1 MFSKLFGDIAL
12 EGLTTFR
19 HEKTLEKPLKNHAQT
34 KKKSMK
40 KTCCFWMSSFSHFS
54 SKFNEFGT
62 PKWSPKSPFGHQTLC
77 PTDFRKDLEN
87 VFFSNH
93 APEAP
98 EVDFGASRGG
108 FGVDLEHPGMLKFN
122 ISADSFL
129 LT

>member
-19 HEKTLEKPLKNHAQT
+19 HEKTLEKPPKNHAQT

-40 KTCCFWMSSFSHFS
+40 KTCCFWMSPFSHFS
-54 SKFNEFGT
+54 SKFNGFGT
-62 PKWSPKSPFGHQTLC
+62 PKWSPKSLLGHLKLP
-77 PTDFRKDLEN
+77 PTDFGKGLEN

-98 EVDFGASRGG
+98 EVDFGASGGG
-108 FGVDLEHPGMLKFN
+108 FGVDLEPPGVDLEW
-122 ISADSFL
+122 IWSL
-129 LT
+129 REC